1 MDQGKE
7 VRPLTKAKDTE
18 NALTIKDV
26 LSKAKGAK
34 YRPKADDPK
43 KDPPMPRHSYRSSL
57 LYFFVLFLFLF
68 YFLFFLFLL
77 LLLWQF
83 TTIYNV
89 PSFWSMKRLYFLFH
103 ESFFFPVTFTLWL
116 MQLLFCPLMRLRTD
130 KTVNSSGLLPP
141 KLQQTLIVMHYC

>member
-34 YRPKADDPK
+34 YRPKANDPK
-43 KDPPMPRHSYRSSL
+43 KDPPMPRHIYRSSL

-68 YFLFFLFLL
+68 LFLFF
-77 LLLWQF
+77 
-83 TTIYNV
+83 I
-89 PSFWSMKRLYFLFH
+89 
-103 ESFFFPVTFTLWL
+103 FFVFV
-116 MQLLFCPLMRLRTD
+116 
-130 KTVNSSGLLPP
+130 VV
-141 KLQQTLIVMHYC
+141 VMAVHHYL